1 MQLTMYLPRQAA
13 PDDKAANRGMRMTH
27 WIGAIILL
35 AASAFV
41 IFAFRQ
47 GEKIKPDKDK
57 KLWWDDGGQYK

>member
-1 MQLTMYLPRQAA
+1 
-13 PDDKAANRGMRMTH
+13 MTH

-35 AASAFV
+35 AALAFV

-57 KLWWDDGGQYK
+57 NFGGMTAASTDSRPLTCSP

>member
-1 MQLTMYLPRQAA
+1 LAKRID
-13 PDDKAANRGMRMTH
+13 PDQQEAANCGIPMTH

-35 AASAFV
+35 VAFAFV

-57 KLWWDDGGQYK
+57 KLWWDDGGRYR

>member
-1 MQLTMYLPRQAA
+1 
-13 PDDKAANRGMRMTH
+13 MTH

-35 AASAFV
+35 VAFAFI

-57 KLWWDDGGQYK
+57 KLWWDDGGFYR

>member
-1 MQLTMYLPRQAA
+1 M
-13 PDDKAANRGMRMTH
+13 KEAANGGIPMTH

-57 KLWWDDGGQYK
+57 KLWWDDAGRYR